1 MTEQEEE
8 RWRELCRQAIAAK
21 DLDKILSIWMA
32 VNSAMQEEQKE
43 HTGAGHRRPPN
54 RGERLQEN

>member
-8 RWRELCRQAIAAK
+8 RWRELCRHAIAAK

-32 VNSAMQEEQKE
+32 VNSAMQEEQRE
-43 HTGAGHRRPPN
+43 HTREPSSAQN